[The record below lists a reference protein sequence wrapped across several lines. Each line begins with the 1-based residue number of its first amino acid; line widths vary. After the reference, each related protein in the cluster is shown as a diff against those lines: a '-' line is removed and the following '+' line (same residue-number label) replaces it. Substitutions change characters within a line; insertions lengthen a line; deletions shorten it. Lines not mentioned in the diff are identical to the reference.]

1 MAFCVRRPLG
11 VAAITVTAVF
21 APLAGQGTPAPAP
34 PAPTPAP
41 APQLTVGGVVYGQY
55 VYQLA
60 DTAGHQNNFDITRG
74 YVNVIGK
81 FAGGVY
87 TRVTLDL
94 FSVTA
99 TAGNN
104 DAGSYSYRLKYAY
117 VAWTPGASPLTYKLG
132 MIHTPWLDWEEALW
146 DYRMQGQMAMERT
159 GTIAGGAYVTSSDLG
174 FGIDGKAK
182 DDRVNAQ
189 VTLVNGEGYHGGIG
203 DKRKDLEARVSV
215 RLLSTSDNSRVGG
228 LRLTAYGQ
236 YGKPTGGGTRHRA
249 LVMASYR
256 SKELT
261 LAAEAAVTRDS
272 VTTSTVPLNGH
283 VYSAFGVFH
292 IPKSKAAIIARA
304 DILNPQVAVG
314 NDQTTRIIGGLSY
327 QVSPNLRALLD
338 WDFLSYQGTPTPA
351 QVVTRSQ
358 GLFQIQINY

>member
-1 MAFCVRRPLG
+1 MAFRIREALRVTLVT
-11 VAAITVTAVF
+11 VAAGIG
-21 APLAGQGTPAPAP
+21 PLAGQGPPAQAPAP
-34 PAPTPAP
+34 PP
-41 APQLTVGGVVYGQY
+41 APQVAVGGVVYGQY
-55 VYQLA
+55 GYQLA

-81 FAGGVY
+81 FGGGIY

-99 TAGNN
+99 SAGNN
-104 DAGSYSYRLKYAY
+104 DAGSYDYRLKYAY
-117 VAWTPGASPLTYKLG
+117 VAWTPGKSPLTYKLG

-146 DYRMQGQMAMERT
+146 DYRMQGQMAMERV

-174 FGIDGKAK
+174 FGIDGKVQ
-182 DDRVNAQ
+182 DDRANFQ
-189 VTLVNGEGYHGGIG
+189 VSLVNGEGYHGGVG
-203 DKRKDLEARVSV
+203 DKRKDLEARLSA
-215 RLLSTSDNSRVGG
+215 RLLGTNDNSRVGG

-236 YGKPTGGGTRHRA
+236 YGKPTGGGTRNRA

-256 SKELT
+256 SKEFT

-272 VTTSTVPLNGH
+272 VAASTVPLNGH
-283 VYSAFGVFH
+283 LYSAFGVFH

-304 DILNPQVAVG
+304 DILKPQVAVAD
-314 NDQTTRIIGGLSY
+314 NQTTRLIAGVSF

-338 WDFLSYQGTPTPA
+338 WDFLSYQTTPTPA
-351 QVVTRSQ
+351 QVATRSQ
-358 GLFQIQINY
+358 GLLQIQFTF